1 MSSGAKLRPGFTR
14 DRFRFVLARPGFAMR
29 VGMANTT
36 VHSHPQPRRVRVP
49 SERARGLDPEFTAQP
64 HSFGNDQVVGY
75 DESGLSIDP
84 EDLGAH
90 FLSEAVEQGDV
101 GPRDAADLDLSL
113 LGDPE
118 SDDRPSTEI
127 SVWTRMVDLATEG
140 GGASE
145 QLREAAVFGA
155 DALEAERNSGPAEL
169 DAESER
175 EEDSGTIRL
184 TDSAIRE
191 RSLMD
196 SEGPALDEV
205 VSPDVDADDTGHHS
219 RLTSRESLG
228 DQVRGTPEPSGQKV
242 GGRSHQ
248 LRNAAGSKL
257 RKAARKVK
265 NLANRLKH

>member
-1 MSSGAKLRPGFTR
+1 MH
-14 DRFRFVLARPGFAMR
+14 

-36 VHSHPQPRRVRVP
+36 THSHARPRRVRVP

-64 HSFGNDQVVGY
+64 HSLSDLGAVAH

-84 EDLGAH
+84 EDFGSH
-90 FLSEAVEQGDV
+90 FLTEAVEQGDFS
-101 GPRDAADLDLSL
+101 PRDAADLDLSL

-145 QLREAAVFGA
+145 QLRDAAAFGA
-155 DALEAERNSGPAEL
+155 DALEAVRLSGPAEL
-169 DAESER
+169 EMESER
-175 EEDSGTIRL
+175 ESEAGPFRF

-196 SEGPALDEV
+196 QEGAALDEI
-205 VSPDVDADDTGHHS
+205 VSPEIHADDTGHHS
-219 RLTSRESLG
+219 RVTARNALG
-228 DQVRGTPEPSGQKV
+228 DQVRGTPDTPTAN
-242 GGRSHQ
+242 GGSRSRK
-248 LRNAAGSKL
+248 LRTAAGAKL
-257 RKAARKVK
+257 QKAARKVRSIAK
-265 NLANRLKH
+265 RLTRDAKH